1 MVNTLIRFTWKEI
14 LALGVAIGSAGATL
28 MLAYKISKED
38 APKCFNTL
46 VSNKPSI
53 EDNDEKTNDE
63 DIVAAKEVNCK
74 KL

>member
-1 MVNTLIRFTWKEI
+1 MINTIIRFTWKEI
-14 LALGVAIGSAGATL
+14 LALGSSGV
-28 MLAYKISKED
+28 MLILAHKISKED

-63 DIVAAKEVNCK
+63 DIVAAKEVNC
-74 KL
+74 